1 MFQLTTSEEFY
12 IRFLIKRKERKII
25 LKKNLKVF
33 LFAIA
38 LILTM
43 ALSSFTVFAK
53 NNIAAGAIHVS
64 SKGKSFSKSW
74 EVTYPVKFDTDNAKF
89 YMKYGF
95 NTYLIDEDYVKGFNS
110 LKPVDV
116 KVSNT
121 DSIKRGSS
129 RANKQAIAEIRHK
142 ESTVID
148 YYMTWKT
155 KK

>member
-1 MFQLTTSEEFY
+1 MM
-12 IRFLIKRKERKII
+12 
-25 LKKNLKVF
+25 
-33 LFAIA
+33 

-43 ALSSFTVFAK
+43 ALSSFTAFAK

-116 KVSNT
+116 KVSNGT
-121 DSIKRGSS
+121 ITKKGSS
-129 RANKQAIAEIRHK
+129 FANKQAIAEIVHNK
-142 ESTVID
+142 
-148 YYMTWKT
+148 KT
-155 KK
+155 IKSCFFPHCLYQ